1 VSPESVALTSDGPL
15 PRAVESVIGVG
26 MTEFSFPCVSMASS
40 GGEYFQI
47 LFTNGE
53 DTDDPYFLIQRQF
66 ESCDG
71 GLLYIESHEQSL
83 CGHFKI
89 RAAHLERNM
98 LRLELAS
105 KPTKIVQ
112 INFQADATR
121 SNQLR
126 RVLRIIIP
134 AGVLTI
140 QYNPC

>member
-1 VSPESVALTSDGPL
+1 M
-15 PRAVESVIGVG
+15 G

-40 GGEYFQI
+40 GREYFQI
-47 LFTNGE
+47 LFTSGE

-66 ESCDG
+66 ESYDG
-71 GLLYIESHEQSL
+71 GLFYIESHEQTL

-105 KPTKIVQ
+105 EPTKIIQ
-112 INFQADATR
+112 IRFKAGATR

-126 RVLRIIIP
+126 RVLRIMIP

-140 QYNPC
+140 E